1 MTNFT
6 HESTFVFGNRS
17 NSKDIVERVSK
28 SCYFL
33 CLIYLLGWTQLY
45 LLKKYPVSA
54 HSFFLRPKLN
64 FFLFG
69 NCFDKKKLS
78 RNFPFQ
84 RHLWKSIKNLK
95 TKIVNYSCQWNKNNW
110 INSTKRKYGFGLK
123 LPKIE
128 FIANQKLSKV
138 NIVYSFLLGLNITKN
153 GSGFISKI
161 VWFFQNHIEISFLP
175 HFKLVHQVRLWND
188 GFYTIVFVLKIKF

>member
-1 MTNFT
+1 MRCALLGVWRFFNTICKYRNLWMQINFNF
-6 HESTFVFGNRS
+6 SWPILLTFVFGNRS

-95 TKIVNYSCQWNKNNW
+95 TKIVNYSCQWLKNNW
-110 INSTKRKYGFGLK
+110 IN
-123 LPKIE
+123 
-128 FIANQKLSKV
+128 
-138 NIVYSFLLGLNITKN
+138 
-153 GSGFISKI
+153 
-161 VWFFQNHIEISFLP
+161 
-175 HFKLVHQVRLWND
+175 
-188 GFYTIVFVLKIKF
+188 